1 MCFALE
7 LSNATSQAAEKK
19 TQTEFVGGYLERK
32 KYGKPSLHCV
42 SLNLIKI
49 RLVIRRGAELQV

>member
-1 MCFALE
+1 MQPAKD
-7 LSNATSQAAEKK
+7 AAEET
-19 TQTEFVGGYLERK
+19 TQKEFVGGYLERK
-32 KYGKPSLHCV
+32 KYDNPSLHCV

>member
-1 MCFALE
+1 MQPAKD
-7 LSNATSQAAEKK
+7 AAEET
-19 TQTEFVGGYLERK
+19 TQKEFVGGYLERK
-32 KYGKPSLHCV
+32 KYDKPSLHCV